1 MSTAT
6 IESARSMTKTKP
18 VSSDLMKYRAPLI
31 FISQACLVIVTY
43 YASFLLRLD
52 ANLDPAMRVVFW
64 QTLPLVLLVKLVLSY
79 RFGLLHGWWR
89 YVGMSDLLDISKAS
103 FVSSCILFCVI
114 LGILRPAG
122 YPRSVIPIDLVLTI
136 MVVGGAR
143 FAVRAY
149 TERARSYGSQ
159 RDTLIIGAGMAG
171 SAIMREL
178 KQNPNSNYNAV
189 GFVDDDPSKKG
200 MKIHGT
206 KVLGNTD
213 QLNELIARHGIECV
227 LIAIPSAGG
236 PEIARIV
243 HKVRE
248 CRVEFKILPTIS
260 DLIDK
265 PTSPV
270 NQVRKLRLED
280 LLNRRPVQL
289 DFAHITAKLT
299 GKTVMVTG
307 AGGSIGSELV
317 RQLSRVNPRQLVLFE
332 RSENDLFKLCTE
344 LSNVFPDL
352 NYVPIVGDILDVALL
367 REVFSTYRPH
377 SVFHAAAYKHVPMM
391 ERNCFQAVTNNVF
404 GTYNVAMMAR
414 QHQAEDFVLI
424 SSDKAVNPTNI
435 MGVTKRIA
443 ELTILGLRHSNTHFL
458 AVRFGNV
465 LGSNG
470 SVVPI
475 FEQQIAKG
483 GPVTVTDPDARRYFM
498 TIPEAVQ
505 LVLQASTMGR
515 GGEIFVL
522 DMGEPVK
529 ILDLVDNL
537 IRLSGLEPERDI
549 KIEFIGLRPGEKLFE
564 ELQLEG
570 EGIKPTSHEKIRIL
584 EGASITFEQV
594 SNFLEELTLLVESK
608 NVHGLVSKLVQ
619 IVPEY
624 MPSEEINALCNV
636 DRHDKA
642 LTYRRA
648 RTGLLAVAQSQ
659 SGAANLD
666 LAG

>member
-1 MSTAT
+1 
-6 IESARSMTKTKP
+6 
-18 VSSDLMKYRAPLI
+18 
-31 FISQACLVIVTY
+31 
-43 YASFLLRLD
+43 
-52 ANLDPAMRVVFW
+52 
-64 QTLPLVLLVKLVLSY
+64 
-79 RFGLLHGWWR
+79 
-89 YVGMSDLLDISKAS
+89 
-103 FVSSCILFCVI
+103 
-114 LGILRPAG
+114 
-122 YPRSVIPIDLVLTI
+122 
-136 MVVGGAR
+136 
-143 FAVRAY
+143 
-149 TERARSYGSQ
+149 
-159 RDTLIIGAGMAG
+159 
-171 SAIMREL
+171 
-178 KQNPNSNYNAV
+178 
-189 GFVDDDPSKKG
+189 
-200 MKIHGT
+200 
-206 KVLGNTD
+206 
-213 QLNELIARHGIECV
+213 
-227 LIAIPSAGG
+227 
-236 PEIARIV
+236 
-243 HKVRE
+243 
-248 CRVEFKILPTIS
+248 
-260 DLIDK
+260 
-265 PTSPV
+265 
-270 NQVRKLRLED
+270 
-280 LLNRRPVQL
+280 VQL
-289 DFAHITAKLT
+289 DFEHITAKLT

-344 LSNVFPDL
+344 LSNVFPNL

-367 REVFSTYRPH
+367 REVFSNYRPH

-414 QHQAEDFVLI
+414 QHQCEDFVLI

-505 LVLQASTMGR
+505 LVLQASTMGK

-584 EGASITFEQV
+584 EGANITFEQV

-659 SGAANLD
+659 SGSTNLD

>member
-6 IESARSMTKTKP
+6 VENARSLIKP
-18 VSSDLMKYRAPLI
+18 KPAHSDFMKYRVPLI

-52 ANLDPAMRVVFW
+52 ANLDPAMRSLFW
-64 QTLPLVLLVKLVLSY
+64 QTLPLVLVVKLVLSY

-114 LGILRPAG
+114 QGIMRPEG
-122 YPRSVIPIDLVLTI
+122 FPRSVIPIDLVLTI

-178 KQNPNSNYNAV
+178 KQNPNSNYNAI

-200 MKIHGT
+200 MKINGA
-206 KVLGNTD
+206 KVLGSTD
-213 QLNELIARHGIECV
+213 QLSELIVKHGVECV
-227 LIAIPSAGG
+227 LIAIPSAQG
-236 PEIARIV
+236 PEIAQIV

-260 DLIDK
+260 ELIDK
-265 PTSPV
+265 PASSV

-344 LSNVFPDL
+344 LSNVFPNL

-414 QHQAEDFVLI
+414 QHQCEDFVLI

-505 LVLQASTMGR
+505 LVLQASTMGK

-584 EGASITFEQV
+584 EGANITFEQV

-659 SGAANLD
+659 SGSANLD

>member
-1 MSTAT
+1 
-6 IESARSMTKTKP
+6 
-18 VSSDLMKYRAPLI
+18 
-31 FISQACLVIVTY
+31 
-43 YASFLLRLD
+43 
-52 ANLDPAMRVVFW
+52 
-64 QTLPLVLLVKLVLSY
+64 
-79 RFGLLHGWWR
+79 
-89 YVGMSDLLDISKAS
+89 
-103 FVSSCILFCVI
+103 
-114 LGILRPAG
+114 
-122 YPRSVIPIDLVLTI
+122 
-136 MVVGGAR
+136 
-143 FAVRAY
+143 
-149 TERARSYGSQ
+149 
-159 RDTLIIGAGMAG
+159 
-171 SAIMREL
+171 
-178 KQNPNSNYNAV
+178 
-189 GFVDDDPSKKG
+189 
-200 MKIHGT
+200 
-206 KVLGNTD
+206 
-213 QLNELIARHGIECV
+213 
-227 LIAIPSAGG
+227 
-236 PEIARIV
+236 
-243 HKVRE
+243 
-248 CRVEFKILPTIS
+248 
-260 DLIDK
+260 
-265 PTSPV
+265 
-270 NQVRKLRLED
+270 
-280 LLNRRPVQL
+280 
-289 DFAHITAKLT
+289 
-299 GKTVMVTG
+299 
-307 AGGSIGSELV
+307 
-317 RQLSRVNPRQLVLFE
+317 VNPRQLVLFE

>member
-1 MSTAT
+1 M
-6 IESARSMTKTKP
+6 
-18 VSSDLMKYRAPLI
+18 
-31 FISQACLVIVTY
+31 
-43 YASFLLRLD
+43 
-52 ANLDPAMRVVFW
+52 
-64 QTLPLVLLVKLVLSY
+64 
-79 RFGLLHGWWR
+79 
-89 YVGMSDLLDISKAS
+89 
-103 FVSSCILFCVI
+103 
-114 LGILRPAG
+114 
-122 YPRSVIPIDLVLTI
+122 
-136 MVVGGAR
+136 
-143 FAVRAY
+143 
-149 TERARSYGSQ
+149 
-159 RDTLIIGAGMAG
+159 
-171 SAIMREL
+171 
-178 KQNPNSNYNAV
+178 
-189 GFVDDDPSKKG
+189 
-200 MKIHGT
+200 
-206 KVLGNTD
+206 
-213 QLNELIARHGIECV
+213 
-227 LIAIPSAGG
+227 
-236 PEIARIV
+236 
-243 HKVRE
+243 
-248 CRVEFKILPTIS
+248 
-260 DLIDK
+260 
-265 PTSPV
+265 
-270 NQVRKLRLED
+270 
-280 LLNRRPVQL
+280 
-289 DFAHITAKLT
+289 
-299 GKTVMVTG
+299 
-307 AGGSIGSELV
+307 
-317 RQLSRVNPRQLVLFE
+317 
-332 RSENDLFKLCTE
+332 
-344 LSNVFPDL
+344 
-352 NYVPIVGDILDVALL
+352 VGDILDVALL

-414 QHQAEDFVLI
+414 QHQAGDFVLI

-470 SVVPI
+470 SVVAAVRAANCQGRSGDGHRSRCP
-475 FEQQIAKG
+475 
-483 GPVTVTDPDARRYFM
+483 RYFM

-505 LVLQASTMGR
+505 LVLQASTMGK

-537 IRLSGLEPERDI
+537 IRLSGLEPDRDI